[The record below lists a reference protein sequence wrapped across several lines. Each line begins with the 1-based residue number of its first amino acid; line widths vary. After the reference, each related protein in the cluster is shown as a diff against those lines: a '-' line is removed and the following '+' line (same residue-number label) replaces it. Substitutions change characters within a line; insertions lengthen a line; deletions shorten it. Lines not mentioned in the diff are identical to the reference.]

1 MTLFRN
7 CLLALGLSVAAS
19 GPAAAQDLNFDAGI
33 TDLCLASAGSQDE
46 KRACIGRAAD
56 ACMEDSD
63 GGYSTVGMG
72 GCLSMEL
79 DWWDAGLNLAYS
91 HLMKREKADDAE
103 FADEQNGIPSKAKA
117 LRAMQRAWI
126 PFRDARCD
134 YERSQWGGG
143 TGGGPAT
150 LSCLLHMTAQQTLY
164 LQASQEHMQ

>member
-1 MTLFRN
+1 MSRN
-7 CLLALGLSVAAS
+7 AAFAILLAVT
-19 GPAAAQDLNFDAGI
+19 GPAAAQDLNFSADETATCVAAAG
-33 TDLCLASAGSQDE
+33 TQAE
-46 KRACIGRAAD
+46 KRACAGTSAN
-56 ACMEDSD
+56 ACMDSSD

-79 DWWDAGLNLAYS
+79 DWWDARLNIAYAT
-91 HLMKREKADDAE
+91 LMKREKADDAE
-103 FADEQNGIPSKAKA
+103 FADQSDYIPSKSKA

-150 LSCLLHMTAQQTLY
+150 VSCLLQATADQTLF
-164 LQASQEHMQ
+164 LEAMQEGME